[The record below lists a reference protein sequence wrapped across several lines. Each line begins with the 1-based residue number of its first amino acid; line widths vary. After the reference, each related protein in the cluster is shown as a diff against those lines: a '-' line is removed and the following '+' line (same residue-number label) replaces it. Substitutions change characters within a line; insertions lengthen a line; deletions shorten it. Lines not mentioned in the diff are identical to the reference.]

1 MRTRLITAVSVLFY
15 VDGFLLVISLLLV
28 LVYVL
33 ANKSLP
39 NLGGIR
45 LLSGPFEALG
55 IDAMIVT
62 GIMYVLVNAMKI
74 LAAYWLGNARQ
85 DGAVLGLILAGLSAI
100 FWYGFAM
107 PVGPLFGIPEVILLV
122 LAWRALT

>member
-28 LVYVL
+28 LLYVL

-55 IDAMIVT
+55 IDAMIV
-62 GIMYVLVNAMKI
+62 A
-74 LAAYWLGNARQ
+74 
-85 DGAVLGLILAGLSAI
+85 S
-100 FWYGFAM
+100 
-107 PVGPLFGIPEVILLV
+107 
-122 LAWRALT
+122 